1 MVEIKREFG
10 DRSDNIIVEFS
21 GKVFIPS
28 YSYYDSLNVSE
39 IKYMRDD
46 ILSKIKKDFDSAIM
60 DFLRKEYEYL
70 CEQ

>member
-1 MVEIKREFG
+1 MVKIKREFG
-10 DRSDNIIVEFS
+10 DRNDSIIIEFD
-21 GKVFIPS
+21 GKVLIPS

-39 IKYMRDD
+39 IKDMRDD
-46 ILSKIKKDFDSAIM
+46 ILSKIKKDFDSAVM